1 MVGVPA
7 LDGRPTPLGRSGLRD
22 EHRAS
27 LAPFRARGQRLG
39 PGILESPRSTPGHLG
54 PRADA
59 PIAEASDGR
68 GRPIRPAFR
77 AEGSDRSTATQPLER
92 PLTWTRHP
100 APGGSADAG
109 SPGATGLAD
118 PRRAE
123 LREAQSL

>member
-39 PGILESPRSTPGHLG
+39 PGLLESRRSTRGNLG

-77 AEGSDRSTATQPLER
+77 VEGGDGSTATQPLES
-92 PLTWTRHP
+92 PLTWPRHP
-100 APGGSADAG
+100 APDAVAVAG
-109 SPGATGLAD
+109 SPG
-118 PRRAE
+118 
-123 LREAQSL
+123 

>member
-1 MVGVPA
+1 MVPELAVHQRGLVARTSRARAFRSMVGVPA

-39 PGILESPRSTPGHLG
+39 PGILESPRSTRGNLG

-77 AEGSDRSTATQPLER
+77 VEG
-92 PLTWTRHP
+92 
-100 APGGSADAG
+100 
-109 SPGATGLAD
+109 
-118 PRRAE
+118 
-123 LREAQSL
+123 